1 METSRHYNSAKW
13 TDYLGLLYKF
23 KMNFDSNR
31 DLWTIYKRERGDI
44 RNWVNEGPWPLLPLS
59 FLLDGSRSLWVI
71 WMQPK
76 LLISKCFQMWGH
88 SRWGEGQ
95 KDKNTMIAKQRQWLY
110 LQSSVVE
117 ISWECFLRNCCILLG
132 DFICNTPL
140 RHNGIFTLIYI
151 FAIHSDHSIWT
162 LDSWNKDWLF
172 LAESRSMA
180 RQSIPKIGC
189 RIQMCNFLSHCNKHA
204 ETVIIVCRFVVG
216 EILYPQ
222 LFFFSRSIFFG
233 SETSISCMDAT
244 PGLHATNQKCQV

>member
-1 METSRHYNSAKW
+1 MTSVTPFFFVGWIPITVGDLDAAK
-13 TDYLGLLYKF
+13 TIDQQLLP
-23 KMNFDSNR
+23 NVGE
-31 DLWTIYKRERGDI
+31 RER
-44 RNWVNEGPWPLLPLS
+44 
-59 FLLDGSRSLWVI
+59 
-71 WMQPK
+71 
-76 LLISKCFQMWGH
+76 
-88 SRWGEGQ
+88 GEGQ

-162 LDSWNKDWLF
+162 LDSWNKHWLF

-189 RIQMCNFLSHCNKHA
+189 RTQMCNFLSHCNKHA
-204 ETVIIVCRFVVG
+204 EIVMIVCSFCSRRNSLPMVKFVRICKIHFFFFCGSLNTHFLYGCYTRATCHKSKVPGLGMMRWEARVVG
-216 EILYPQ
+216 WAHFVPIWESQVYVAKIECVFC
-222 LFFFSRSIFFG
+222 LFIV
-233 SETSISCMDAT
+233 
-244 PGLHATNQKCQV
+244 QVACS